1 MNPIELPDYQG
12 HSIVNLMRSIE
23 RGLDAR
29 PCAAAAA
36 YPELQAVPLQAFS
49 DARNIVLLVLDGLG
63 YDYLNGPGAGSAL
76 QRHLK
81 ARLSSVF
88 PSTTATAVTSLLTGV
103 GPQQHALT
111 GWTAWMPELACIA
124 ATLRFRPRHGGEA
137 FSKAGIDPRSV
148 YTSEPVFDRL
158 PAESYVVSADKIIA
172 SDYNVAHCGTAE
184 PRPYTE
190 LPGLFS
196 NLSEI
201 VRSGGGRKFVHA
213 YTYDFDAAAHT
224 HGSASPEL
232 QTTFRQIDAAF
243 ERFLDEIAGSDTLVI
258 ATADHGF
265 TDSPREHCVELADH
279 PELAETLLLP
289 LCGERRV
296 VYCYIH
302 PGKEDAFEH
311 YVQTRLDHCAGLYR
325 SADLIAQG
333 WFGLGPAS
341 PRLAERVGH
350 YTLVMKHDYTI
361 KDWILGEQRHL
372 TLGVHGGVSA
382 AEMHVPLVMAQV

>member
-1 MNPIELPDYQG
+1 MELPDYHG
-12 HSIVNLMRSIE
+12 GSIVNLMRSIE
-23 RGLDAR
+23 RALDAR
-29 PCAAAAA
+29 PCAAADA
-36 YPELQAVPLQAFS
+36 YPELQSLPAQTFS
-49 DARNIVLLVLDGLG
+49 GARNVVLLLLDGLG
-63 YDYLNGPGAGSAL
+63 YDYLNGPGAGSVL

-81 ARLSSVF
+81 ARLTSVF
-88 PSTTATAVTSLLTGV
+88 PSTTATAVTSFLTGV

-111 GWTAWMPELACIA
+111 GWTAWMPELACVA
-124 ATLRFRPRHGGEA
+124 ATLRFRPRHGGEP
-137 FSKAGIDPRSV
+137 FSKAGINPRSV
-148 YTSEPVFDRL
+148 FTSEPMFDRL
-158 PAESYVVSADKIIA
+158 PVETHVVSSEKIID
-172 SDYNVAHCGTAE
+172 SDYNVTHCGTAAR
-184 PRPYTE
+184 RPYKA
-190 LPGLFS
+190 LPDLFS
-196 NLSEI
+196 NLADI

-243 ERFLDEIAGSDTLVI
+243 ARFLDEIAGSDTLVI

-279 PELAETLLLP
+279 PELAETMLLP
-289 LCGERRV
+289 LCGERRI
-296 VYCYIH
+296 VYCYVH
-302 PGKEDAFEH
+302 PGKENAFEH
-311 YVQTRLDHCAGLYR
+311 YVQTRLDHCAHMFR

-341 PRLAERVGH
+341 PRLAERAGH
-350 YTLVMKHDYTI
+350 YTLVMKDRYTI

-382 AEMHVPLVMAQV
+382 AEMHVPLILAQV